1 MSKREGAASFISGF
15 SQGFTEAMG
24 GPKSL
29 LEKAEDEMDF
39 FNSAKGIEYTAF
51 LEKRKAAGEA
61 LNQKRKRDTYL
72 DSQLNYFT
80 DESQKEAV
88 NSFLSTQD
96 IKGLERFDKETIGN
110 EEFTGL
116 ISLDF
121 DKTDL
126 ETYRP
131 YIEGDLKRVG
141 NSNYFYHSKG
151 SRNAKVA
158 YANDEYMGSYN
169 AASDALKKL
178 KGVDILN
185 DSEKKV
191 LQDETFQML
200 SPTNQRLFR
209 QQSVN
214 FNDALND
221 TITTYKGGLGSLI
234 FTNKSFTAQ
243 LQKYTAAL
251 EVAKGKSPK
260 VVREMREN
268 IDRIKKIHR
277 QQQLEGYGYSEVQYR
292 AELKN
297 LLSYSV
303 GAIGL
308 SDRKQIRDFMSTF
321 LNKPKNQEKFLN
333 TMIRKYGP
341 PKIDSSTTGPNTG
354 SNANIKDVSQ
364 LKTHLKTR

>member
-1 MSKREGAASFISGF
+1 
-15 SQGFTEAMG
+15 
-24 GPKSL
+24 
-29 LEKAEDEMDF
+29 
-39 FNSAKGIEYTAF
+39 
-51 LEKRKAAGEA
+51 
-61 LNQKRKRDTYL
+61 
-72 DSQLNYFT
+72 
-80 DESQKEAV
+80 
-88 NSFLSTQD
+88 
-96 IKGLERFDKETIGN
+96 
-110 EEFTGL
+110 
-116 ISLDF
+116 
-121 DKTDL
+121 
-126 ETYRP
+126 
-131 YIEGDLKRVG
+131 
-141 NSNYFYHSKG
+141 
-151 SRNAKVA
+151 
-158 YANDEYMGSYN
+158 MGSYN
-169 AASDALKKL
+169 TASDALKKL